1 MEGFC
6 DHGNEY
12 SGFIKDW
19 KSLQQLVDLS
29 PSELRFRAGNLS
41 VREVLTNGLFL
52 VNFCDFRLIV
62 HVYTTMVPK
71 IRFCLTFFKINYYPR
86 KRC

>member
-19 KSLQQLVDLS
+19 KFHQQLGDFS

-41 VREVLTNGLFL
+41 VREVLTNGLYL
-52 VNFCDFRLIV
+52 VSFCDLRQILQM
-62 HVYTTMVPK
+62 YTTMVPN
-71 IRFCLTFFKINYYPR
+71 IRFCLTFCTINYYFR